1 MSSISVSKFV
11 VKTSETKNEETS
23 EVTYTIG
30 VTDLV
35 FNPLISVYEKSLL
48 RPDGKEKVSPAYW
61 NQQPEVED
69 LPYFEYRDK
78 NPDAVNDDDFIDNPW
93 AYRTI
98 G

>member
-1 MSSISVSKFV
+1 MALTKGKHIVQEIDGELCTIVESGISRERMDFLKELLEFNKFV

-48 RPDGKEKVSPAYW
+48 RPDGKEKVSPAY
-61 NQQPEVED
+61 
-69 LPYFEYRDK
+69 
-78 NPDAVNDDDFIDNPW
+78 
-93 AYRTI
+93 
-98 G
+98 